1 VEKSLILEIEM
12 NTGKI
17 EVWNGKIDSVAAKVL
32 SVLLLAT
39 CFGLCEKP
47 SSGN

>member
-1 VEKSLILEIEM
+1 MLEIEM
-12 NTGKI
+12 NTGKS
-17 EVWNGKIDSVAAKVL
+17 EVWNGRTHSVKAKVL
-32 SVLLLAT
+32 SVLFLAT